1 MSFAINRNFSRA
13 RTNSQ
18 INMRNQTIHSTSSSI
33 TFIDSFKQRIIS
45 NIYQRMPIIIK
56 NLANLC
62 QILDDHPLLQKKIE
76 EIQRGNEECILW
88 NEDQSKPIA
97 IDQNNQLTE
106 FRQLIRELI
115 YEFLEFTQQILII
128 YDKNE
133 EISFMI
139 QKSMKYLII
148 LNDYRTKRQ
157 SGYNSFI
164 QNSTSEDA
172 MLILNNIDQ
181 QQFHQLRFIA
191 LNLRQFFI
199 KLIKFI
205 TPEFSSLE

>member
-1 MSFAINRNFSRA
+1 
-13 RTNSQ
+13 
-18 INMRNQTIHSTSSSI
+18 
-33 TFIDSFKQRIIS
+33 
-45 NIYQRMPIIIK
+45 MPIIIK

-76 EIQRGNEECILW
+76 ECILW
-88 NEDQSKPIA
+88 NEDQSQPIA

-128 YDKNE
+128 YDKND
-133 EISFMI
+133 EINFMI

-157 SGYNSFI
+157 SGYNYFI
-164 QNSTSEDA
+164 QNYTSEDA
-172 MLILNNIDQ
+172 MLILNNIDK

-205 TPEFSSLE
+205 TPQFSSLE